1 LNQEPGQESAVKPAV
16 LRENCAAG
24 VTKVTLNRP
33 AQYNALSE
41 DLLSALEDVLDDI
54 GSDTSIRVVILGGL
68 VKHFARGTILRKC
81 VTGRTKFITRISS
94 GAAAK

>member
-1 LNQEPGQESAVKPAV
+1 MNQEPGQESAVKPAV

-41 DLLSALEDVLDDI
+41 DLLSALEDVLNDRHVDAVALFTPAPLHAEQSVAALRA
-54 GSDTSIRVVILGGL
+54 GKHVLSAVPTRHTS
-68 VKHFARGTILRKC
+68 
-81 VTGRTKFITRISS
+81 
-94 GAAAK
+94 